1 MKKGII
7 VLPTLRNGELIPIL
21 NSNEKARILN
31 YIAEGG
37 QGEVY
42 RVLYNNQEYALKW
55 YSKIPMSDAF
65 YNNLA
70 HNVKMGKPND
80 NFLWAVAL
88 TQKIKNKF
96 GYIMPLRPS
105 NYREYG
111 EFLLGDVRFKSWDML
126 FKAALNLADSF
137 RILHSRGYSYQ
148 DLNEGSFFIDPDC
161 YTFQTVLYRPSIRG
175 TVYNKIS
182 SYRPNGSKTFRCKSH
197 ICL

>member
-1 MKKGII
+1 MIGKRGRT
-7 VLPTLRNGELIPIL
+7 VLPTLKNGELIPIL
-21 NSNEKARILN
+21 NSSRKARILN

-42 RVLYNNQEYALKW
+42 RVSYNDQEYALKW

-88 TQKIKNKF
+88 TQKVKNKF

-111 EFLLGDVRFKSWDML
+111 EFLLGDVRFRSWDML
-126 FKAALNLADSF
+126 FKAALNLAESF

-148 DLNEGSFFIDPDC
+148 DLNEGSFFIDPD
-161 YTFQTVLYRPSIRG
+161 TGNVLICDNDN
-175 TVYNKIS
+175 VKF
-182 SYRPNGSKTFRCKSH
+182 NGE
-197 ICL
+197 